1 MIRMDLGTFGAI
13 MKFALEVETEV
24 SRFYQS
30 AQGLAKDKDLAR
42 VFGSLASRGE
52 KRIKTIERIRR
63 ENVTEMILEP
73 IVGLDS
79 DAYQP
84 TISIPEDADDSILTN
99 IAREVEKKLNSF
111 YNDAAA
117 KLEFLSEVAYSFEIL
132 AEANDDANQRF
143 AS

>member
-1 MIRMDLGTFGAI
+1 MVRMDLGTFGAI

-24 SRFYQS
+24 TRFYES
-30 AQGLAKDKDLAR
+30 AQSLAKDEDLAG

-52 KRIKTIERIRR
+52 KRLKTIERIRR

-84 TISIPEDADDSILTN
+84 TTSIPEDVDDSKLTN
-99 IAREVEKKLNSF
+99 IAREIEKKLNAF
-111 YNDAAA
+111 YNDAAT

-132 AEANDDANQRF
+132 AEANDNSNQRF
-143 AS
+143 VS

>member
-1 MIRMDLGTFGAI
+1 MVRMDLGTFGAI

-24 SRFYQS
+24 TRFYES
-30 AQGLAKDKDLAR
+30 AQGLAKAEDLAG
-42 VFGSLASRGE
+42 VFGSLALRGE
-52 KRIKTIERIRR
+52 KRLRTIERIRR

-73 IVGLDS
+73 IVGLVS

-84 TISIPEDADDSILTN
+84 TISIPEDVDDNKLTN
-99 IAREVEKKLNSF
+99 IAREVEKKLNAF

-132 AEANDDANQRF
+132 AEANDKANQRL